1 MSKSNQDSFLPF
13 YSALMIGPDKLNQA
27 RHVKFFRETS
37 LRNHMEEHAK
47 IVEPKFNLVTDKL
60 KSLGLGKWTN
70 PKGGYFLLFES
81 EAGMARKIVSLA
93 NELGLKLTPAG
104 ATHPYG
110 LDQEDKFIRI
120 APTACSL
127 EELDVAMDIFLCCIG
142 VAYESAK

>member
-1 MSKSNQDSFLPF
+1 M
-13 YSALMIGPDKLNQA
+13 
-27 RHVKFFRETS
+27 
-37 LRNHMEEHAK
+37 
-47 IVEPKFNLVTDKL
+47 
-60 KSLGLGKWTN
+60 
-70 PKGGYFLLFES
+70 LFES
-81 EAGMARKIVSLA
+81 EAGMARKIVGLA

-127 EELDVAMDIFLCCIG
+127 QELDVAMDIFLCCIG

>member
-1 MSKSNQDSFLPF
+1 
-13 YSALMIGPDKLNQA
+13 
-27 RHVKFFRETS
+27 
-37 LRNHMEEHAK
+37 
-47 IVEPKFNLVTDKL
+47 
-60 KSLGLGKWTN
+60 
-70 PKGGYFLLFES
+70 
-81 EAGMARKIVSLA
+81 MARKIVGLA

-127 EELDVAMDIFLCCIG
+127 QELDVAMDIFLCCIG